1 MNKKQIGQIGMI
13 FSALILSLE
22 LFSLKILQ
30 ALDQIAGSWETN
42 IWTYLTYPTSLAALL
57 IVAVVFV
64 ASLALYLVGKG
75 TL

>member
-42 IWTYLTYPTSLAALL
+42 IWTYFTYPTSLAALL

>member
-30 ALDQIAGSWETN
+30 TLDQIAGSWENN
-42 IWTYLTYPTSLAALL
+42 IWTYLTYPTSLTALL

-64 ASLALYLVGKG
+64 ASLALYLAGKDIR
-75 TL
+75 